1 MNHFGEEEIIPHG
14 RTHFCYYFRK
24 TFFREQVITSVRKIS
39 RLRERYLFYEEEIIS
54 ARKKLFLHDRDYAYN
69 QWLYFKRPAF
79 NQLSIQPSYEDKFF
93 MQENF
98 YLAELNPSLRK
109 SFFLVEIFLPGGDI
123 SSLQTVSSSGKWF
136 LSRENDFFLA
146 ETISSLWK
154 WTLSGGSDSYLVE
167 IISSSPKWYL
177 PRGNN
182 MFLVE
187 ITCSLRKWFPRVNAF
202 WHRHVRLGLPYNH
215 GLTCTYA
222 TKLRISN
229 NN

>member
-1 MNHFGEEEIIPHG
+1 MAIFQ
-14 RTHFCYYFRK
+14 T
-24 TFFREQVITSVRKIS
+24 T
-39 RLRERYLFYEEEIIS
+39 
-54 ARKKLFLHDRDYAYN
+54 
-69 QWLYFKRPAF
+69 
-79 NQLSIQPSYEDKFF
+79 SIQPVIHSTQLWGQILHAGKFLPRGVKSI
-93 MQENF
+93 
-98 YLAELNPSLRK
+98 LAKIVLSCGNISSWRRH
-109 SFFLVEIFLPGGDI
+109 FFLANCFLLGEMVSFSRKRFLPRG
-123 SSLQTVSSSGKWF
+123 
-136 LSRENDFFLA
+136 NDFF
-146 ETISSLWK
+146 LWK

-222 TKLRISN
+222 TKLRIMN